1 MKMFP
6 ERGIPGR
13 KYIPEITPESTIRLH
28 NLLVQLHI
36 SPRTGA
42 YEQRIVRSV
51 YLIKYQHGSGI
62 HISLRVIFFVFFQAI
77 LAECQFAADC
87 WIPYGYLSHP
97 TRPEKIFRWNSWK
110 CFIRYDVE
118 TDANTVGSR
127 RHRRCCLGAVVP
139 KRIARDY
146 EA

>member
-1 MKMFP
+1 MKMFS
-6 ERGIPGR
+6 ERGIPGS
-13 KYIPEITPESTIRLH
+13 KHIPKTNPESTIRPH

-36 SPRTGA
+36 PPRTGA

-51 YLIKYQHGSGI
+51 CLIKYQHGSGI
-62 HISLRVIFFVFFQAI
+62 HISLWVIFFVFFQAI
-77 LAECQFAADC
+77 LAERQIAADC
-87 WIPYGYLSHP
+87 GIPYGYLSHP
-97 TRPEKIFRWNSWK
+97 TRPEKIFRRNGWK

-127 RHRRCCLGAVVP
+127 RHRHCCLVAVVP
-139 KRIARDY
+139 KRIARDH